1 MPETFKRN
9 RFIVGG
15 NAGEAYRLSE
25 VKTSTEIEPVDIN
38 SYQLI

>member
-15 NAGEAYRLSE
+15 NAGEQRRKKEAYRFSE
-25 VKTSTEIEPVDIN
+25 DIN